1 MLLQRYDAQE
11 YWIDAIPEEPNAG
24 YDSVVTLCTAVS
36 VNILLASDHPVIRS
50 NLRRLLE
57 KEPDFQ
63 VIAEAANSREASA
76 LAEHRAPDVLVLD
89 ITLPRAGGVA
99 AAKEISSR
107 KQHPE
112 IVFIAAYADE
122 IYIAEAFK
130 AGARGYV
137 SADAAQFDLV
147 RAIRSVLSGGEFIS
161 PSISV

>member
-1 MLLQRYDAQE
+1 MSRFAR
-11 YWIDAIPEEPNAG
+11 
-24 YDSVVTLCTAVS
+24 AVS

-50 NLRRLLE
+50 SLRRLLE
-57 KEPDFQ
+57 REPDFQ
-63 VIAEAANSREASA
+63 VVAEAANGHDASA
-76 LAEHRAPDVLVLD
+76 LVERRAPDVVVLD
-89 ITLPRAGGVA
+89 VMLPQAGGVA

-137 SADAAQFDLV
+137 SADAAQLDLV
-147 RAIRSVLSGGEFIS
+147 RAIRLVLTGGEFIS
-161 PSISV
+161 SSIAG